1 MGNWLQSSYMARK
14 GVAHG
19 KAGKTHEL
27 TVAKQGKYNYVYGPY
42 AKPVLA
48 IEPGDIVIAETQD
61 AFEGVIKKESDKPT
75 ELLHMPFLNPQCGPI
90 TVMGAEKGDVLCVHI
105 HSIKPRGPPGHCA
118 TGRARAHNDIV
129 P

>member
-27 TVAKQGKYNYVYGPY
+27 TVAKQCKYNYVYGPY

-61 AFEGVIKKESDKPT
+61 AFEGVIKKESDK
-75 ELLHMPFLNPQCGPI
+75 
-90 TVMGAEKGDVLCVHI
+90 
-105 HSIKPRGPPGHCA
+105 
-118 TGRARAHNDIV
+118 
-129 P
+129 